1 MARACESFLGTY
13 GVASPLGVVVPLDE
27 RIRRDFFVLPD
38 DKSADRLG
46 IKEGDLVV
54 ARILTYPTRGVKQ
67 VFVTLDR
74 RVGASDEIDIDIE
87 SVYSVLQF
95 TLRFS

>member
-1 MARACESFLGTY
+1 MATWCGVTLSRHASYSQPQEPRAYVQSVMARACESFLGTY

-54 ARILTYPTRGVKQ
+54 ARILTYPTRREAGVCN
-67 VFVTLDR
+67 T
-74 RVGASDEIDIDIE
+74 
-87 SVYSVLQF
+87 
-95 TLRFS
+95 